1 MRKDRLIVIVL
12 LVLAALTA
20 IAAALHLSSR
30 TQVTAGTIR
39 VEWDGGASEA
49 YLTRLELH
57 SIHGTVRNG
66 KGEELAVDGEGAL
79 LSAVLEELGVTDFGK
94 VTVTAEDSYSAV
106 VTAEEVAQPDKV
118 YLMLQERGGAQLVV
132 FGDENSKRN
141 VANVAVL
148 TAS

>member
-1 MRKDRLIVIVL
+1 M
-12 LVLAALTA
+12 
-20 IAAALHLSSR
+20 
-30 TQVTAGTIR
+30 
-39 VEWDGGASEA
+39 
-49 YLTRLELH
+49 
-57 SIHGTVRNG
+57 
-66 KGEELAVDGEGAL
+66 
-79 LSAVLEELGVTDFGK
+79 LEELGVTDFGK

-132 FGDENSKRN
+132 LGDENSKRN